1 MLNIDLYAREL
12 LSIWEKF
19 EKFQNFLQHLL
30 LCFNGS
36 QRKLKTHIQ
45 NKTAAPAEERVFNSF
60 NPRHTRFIIWLGDIY
75 RCSLKGKLGKKD
87 YRLKVFISPK
97 LNK

>member
-1 MLNIDLYAREL
+1 MLEKVVLNIDLYAREL

-60 NPRHTRFIIWLGDIY
+60 KPRPTRFIIWLGEIY
-75 RCSLKGKLGKKD
+75 AL
-87 YRLKVFISPK
+87 
-97 LNK
+97 